1 MIEICHQWAKRF
13 ITLFGKYQKN
23 SWNWFLFFPNLFGVY
38 TFMKIYI
45 FPNQN
50 LYLEYRYAALNNIAI
65 DLICRFLLGR
75 PIPRAAFYICS
86 MYKWLTSSVSDGS
99 INQIRFF
106 IFFFVKL
113 IWRLFWP
120 LGKHLFEFFP
130 WNQKLVIRLRHH
142 YVACTRV
149 PFLSQKKARG
159 CWNNGIIKEARELLC
174 SLMKGW
180 GCDVSPLVHPAF
192 LAAKSHWSRSQWL
205 VRNKRFMLNEMPI

>member
-106 IFFFVKL
+106 IFFSWNWFDD
-113 IWRLFWP
+113 
-120 LGKHLFEFFP
+120 FFGL
-130 WNQKLVIRLRHH
+130 WASIYLNFFRETKNWLSASAITMSLVQGFH
-142 YVACTRV
+142 
-149 PFLSQKKARG
+149 
-159 CWNNGIIKEARELLC
+159 
-174 SLMKGW
+174 
-180 GCDVSPLVHPAF
+180 F
-192 LAAKSHWSRSQWL
+192 LAR
-205 VRNKRFMLNEMPI
+205 KRPEAAGTMVSLKRPGSSFVPWWKAEAVTLAL